1 MRYNVVQST
10 FLLKTKRVLSLEGKT
25 IFVELKEN
33 KQNFVDSNEMPLT
46 SNYSYPLLD
55 DSTNSRQLFYVETV
69 RVKVR
74 HHKERVYKNL

>member
-10 FLLKTKRVLSLEGKT
+10 FLLKTKRVLSLEGKA
-25 IFVELKEN
+25 IFVELKQN
-33 KQNFVDSNEMPLT
+33 KQNFVDSSEMPLT

-55 DSTNSRQLFYVETV
+55 DSTNFRHLFYVETV

-74 HHKERVYKNL
+74 HHKERVYKKL

>member
-10 FLLKTKRVLSLEGKT
+10 FFLKTKRVLSLESQI
-25 IFVELKEN
+25 IFVELKLN

-46 SNYSYPLLD
+46 SNYSYPLPD

-69 RVKVR
+69 RVKVK
-74 HHKERVYKNL
+74 HQKERVYKKL